1 MLKIYYANSSDYNN
15 KNRFNDQLEG
25 NNNAIYNAFLS
36 PTSVDFYYK
45 VNDKLETINLQMADF
60 IPLSVSGMR
69 LKPNS
74 FTVNKVSSSGV
85 QISYD
90 SVTNSQ
96 SITIV

>member
-74 FTVNKVSSSGV
+74 FTVNKVSSGV